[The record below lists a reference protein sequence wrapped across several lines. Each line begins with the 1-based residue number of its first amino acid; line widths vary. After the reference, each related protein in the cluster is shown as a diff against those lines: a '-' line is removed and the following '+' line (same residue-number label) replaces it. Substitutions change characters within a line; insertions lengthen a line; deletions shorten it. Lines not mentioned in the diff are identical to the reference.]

1 MHMGQVM
8 GSNPLNYDYM
18 SIPKK
23 VNDYN
28 DQDEFNAYGG
38 ETSLYKSSREHLT
51 QSFQSSKVIPN
62 FMHIRESADNL

>member
-8 GSNPLNYDYM
+8 GNNPLNYDYM
-18 SIPKK
+18 SIPKQ

-38 ETSLYKSSREHLT
+38 ETSFKSSREQLT
-51 QSFQSSKVIPN
+51 QSFQSSRVLPN
-62 FMHIRESADNL
+62 LM